1 MPTQPFAGI
10 LGVLAILFILWGHF
24 RALGQINKNLND
36 LKDILRTKDS
46 K

>member
-10 LGVLAILFILWGHF
+10 LGVIAILLILWGHF

-36 LKDILRTKDS
+36 LKDILRSKDS